1 MLNPTC
7 HLTHKS
13 TLIKYHVFEMQ
24 LFNTANVKKL
34 PLVSPEGDKYQVLRV
49 FLERDKVNSKNLS
62 NVVKPQVIPTYLK
75 LRYGDLIISPNSSK
89 MARGSGASSP
99 ERTRQKLH
107 TQKIETPADLITEE
121 VRDLLSKLS
130 ESNKDKIFE
139 EFMKKEIPDQ
149 CGQALI
155 DYIYLFAVNLNYLV
169 HLFVEIIFLFKE
181 KNHHLFTMLLN
192 HVLKTA
198 QEPLGNLDPKVMR
211 LRVGNLI
218 LLSEIYVSKHNQLF
232 EIITPVQ
239 ITQILKQL
247 MLQISPI
254 TTDVLKMVCDF
265 LKKILP
271 IHLKN
276 DTTET
281 FHLIQQLEPI
291 MQDPNYDRRAQFM
304 IQDVLELYD
313 QLVEEQ

>member
-1 MLNPTC
+1 
-7 HLTHKS
+7 
-13 TLIKYHVFEMQ
+13 
-24 LFNTANVKKL
+24 
-34 PLVSPEGDKYQVLRV
+34 
-49 FLERDKVNSKNLS
+49 
-62 NVVKPQVIPTYLK
+62 
-75 LRYGDLIISPNSSK
+75 
-89 MARGSGASSP
+89 
-99 ERTRQKLH
+99 
-107 TQKIETPADLITEE
+107 
-121 VRDLLSKLS
+121 
-130 ESNKDKIFE
+130 
-139 EFMKKEIPDQ
+139 
-149 CGQALI
+149 
-155 DYIYLFAVNLNYLV
+155 
-169 HLFVEIIFLFKE
+169 
-181 KNHHLFTMLLN
+181 
-192 HVLKTA
+192 
-198 QEPLGNLDPKVMR
+198 MR